1 MGHRSSKMASAAK
14 ENTDP
19 WEEYQNDTRSACKY
33 GTGCYQKNPQH
44 HKRFKHPPKRKF
56 SESDS
61 EEKEIDSPPK
71 KQQKIEADD
80 KSTTL
85 SNDEEPKNYDSSP
98 SMSDI
103 DDLPQ
108 NENMKPEKEEDG
120 QETDNSTDKI
130 EDSDDNKEEEEEED
144 EIFFPLSP
152 EDVRESIK
160 EKFLVDMPEDF
171 YDLWEFC
178 STINKKNPEDALS
191 CGGLQLV
198 GPYDVM
204 TGKLKKLKKRSQ
216 SQYLCHWRYYH
227 DPPEFQTVLA
237 GSTNHFH
244 MGYFRDD
251 PQDKP
256 VFLGSMS
263 TLKPGGISTMG
274 DNIFSA
280 VHSQFS
286 KLIKDADPFKK
297 SSLQKLQK
305 EIESFAS
312 DKEYSLATK
321 TPEMKARDKKKVTN
335 SFHGAGIVVPFD
347 KKTDVGYRE
356 IPETNADLK
365 RMLRRIKEAKSEDEK
380 LKRYDDLQE
389 LITNVQW
396 ANDEG
401 DFGMG
406 LELGIDLLMFGGEE
420 FHSSIRHLL
429 SVAYDLLNR
438 QTFATIIQAHL
449 KNRREDEDNMSIL
462 QS

>member
-1 MGHRSSKMASAAK
+1 MAGIK
-14 ENTDP
+14 ENTDL
-19 WEEYQNDTRSACKY
+19 WEEYQNDTRISCKY
-33 GTGCYQKNPQH
+33 GLGCYQKNPQH
-44 HKRFKHPPKRKF
+44 HKRFKHPPKRKI

-61 EEKEIDSPPK
+61 EEKESDSPPK
-71 KQQKIEADD
+71 KQQRREDD
-80 KSTTL
+80 EDSTL
-85 SNDEEPKNYDSSP
+85 SNAAEPRKNDQSVSDNEDDS
-98 SMSDI
+98 
-103 DDLPQ
+103 PQ
-108 NENMKPEKEEDG
+108 SETLKPE
-120 QETDNSTDKI
+120 T
-130 EDSDDNKEEEEEED
+130 EED
-144 EIFFPLSP
+144 EAGSDEDEDEVILTPSP

-160 EKFLVDMPEDF
+160 QKFLLDMPDDF
-171 YDLWEFC
+171 YDFWEFC
-178 STINKKNPEDALS
+178 STINKENPEDALS

-198 GPYDVM
+198 GPYDVL
-204 TGKLKKLKKRSQ
+204 TGKLKKLNKRSL

-227 DPPEFQTVLA
+227 DPPEFQIQGGRFLSPYSVGYKGEGLRRGPIPLGPR
-237 GSTNHFH
+237 GSLTIQPS
-244 MGYFRDD
+244 FRDYLPD
-251 PQDKP
+251 H
-256 VFLGSMS
+256 
-263 TLKPGGISTMG
+263 ISKIMYLAHF
-274 DNIFSA
+274 NMA
-280 VHSQFS
+280 
-286 KLIKDADPFKK
+286 IKDADPFKK
-297 SSLQKLQK
+297 TSLQKLQK
-305 EIESFAS
+305 EIESFAN

-365 RMLRRIKEAKSEDEK
+365 RMLRRIKEAKSDDDR

-438 QTFATIIQAHL
+438 QPFATIIESSLTAT
-449 KNRREDEDNMSIL
+449 KAKKEEEKML
-462 QS
+462 Q